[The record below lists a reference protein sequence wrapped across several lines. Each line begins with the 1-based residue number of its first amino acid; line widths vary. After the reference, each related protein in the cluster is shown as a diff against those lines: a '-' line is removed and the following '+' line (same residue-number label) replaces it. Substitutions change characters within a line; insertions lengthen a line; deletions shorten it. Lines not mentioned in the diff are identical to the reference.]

1 MYVDIYVHYTTIGRH
16 PLKMSDVIATDK
28 YHCVLQEF
36 PVVSLMPP
44 VMVL

>member
-1 MYVDIYVHYTTIGRH
+1 MYVDIYVHYTTTGRH
-16 PLKMSDVIATDK
+16 VIATDK